1 MDKLK
6 LASSSLGERL
16 KTGSA
21 QMTRLVSTKVRS
33 ILQPPTPESRMVDD
47 ATSDHLEEPDWGMN
61 LRICA
66 MINAEEFS
74 GAEVVRAVK
83 RKLSGKSDKGRRL
96 GLDLLEACTSNCE
109 KVFSEVASEKVLDE
123 MVRVIEDPRCDGET
137 RVKAL
142 ELVRAWGESED
153 LKYLPVFHQTYM
165 NLKTREIPQSARD
178 GNGAP
183 MQYSLESYIDE
194 QPMSPPERYPVPDSS
209 LHGADNA
216 TFPYGYGIQSIEE
229 KKEILEITRNSL
241 EILSSI
247 LNSGSEPKPMKDDL
261 TVSMFEKCKQ
271 SLPVVQRIAETT
283 TDDEVMLFEAL
294 HLNEELQQIISKY
307 EEMEAALSSASVPPE
322 NPHSAESGLPI
333 IETPHS
339 AESDVP
345 ILETPHS
352 AESDLPVL
360 ETRRE
365 SEMADSPSEEK
376 QSSSGPQK
384 LDFQKKEH
392 DT

>member
-165 NLKTREIPQSARD
+165 NLKTREIPQSSGD

-194 QPMSPPERYPVPDSS
+194 QPMSPPERYPVPDSG

-247 LNSGSEPKPMKDDL
+247 LNSGSEPKPIKDDL

-271 SLPVVQRIAETT
+271 SLPVVQRVAETT

-307 EEMEAALSSASVPPE
+307 EEMEAALSSASAPPE
-322 NPHSAESGLPI
+322 NPHSAESDLPI
-333 IETPHS
+333 LETPHS
-339 AESDVP
+339 AESDLP

-360 ETRRE
+360 ETRGE
-365 SEMADSPSEEK
+365 TEMADSPSDEK
-376 QSSSGPQK
+376 QSSSGTQK

>member
-165 NLKTREIPQSARD
+165 VTSPLRYVYTRTNRK
-178 GNGAP
+178 
-183 MQYSLESYIDE
+183 
-194 QPMSPPERYPVPDSS
+194 RYV
-209 LHGADNA
+209 L
-216 TFPYGYGIQSIEE
+216 
-229 KKEILEITRNSL
+229 
-241 EILSSI
+241 
-247 LNSGSEPKPMKDDL
+247 
-261 TVSMFEKCKQ
+261 
-271 SLPVVQRIAETT
+271 SLP
-283 TDDEVMLFEAL
+283 
-294 HLNEELQQIISKY
+294 IS
-307 EEMEAALSSASVPPE
+307 
-322 NPHSAESGLPI
+322 
-333 IETPHS
+333 
-339 AESDVP
+339 
-345 ILETPHS
+345 
-352 AESDLPVL
+352 
-360 ETRRE
+360 
-365 SEMADSPSEEK
+365 
-376 QSSSGPQK
+376 
-384 LDFQKKEH
+384 
-392 DT
+392 